1 MTICFIKDVSSLLA
15 LASAVREENF
25 ERHVLAEREMVK
37 YYFAFDHI
45 NYARYMSYQQVY
57 LQELQR
63 INSNTIMDLTQRVFG
78 GSLSGVSFSCL
89 HGYLITE
96 IFSEQTKGTQVLT
109 VYDLVQTWLKLTH
122 GLLNLISIQKLGK
135 FFQIKY
141 ER

>member
-63 INSNTIMDLTQRVFG
+63 INSNAIMDLTQRVFG

-122 GLLNLISIQKLGK
+122 GLLNLISI
-135 FFQIKY
+135 
-141 ER
+141 

>member
-15 LASAVREENF
+15 LASAVPEKNF
-25 ERHVLAEREMVK
+25 ERHLLAECEVVK

-63 INSNTIMDLTQRVFG
+63 INSNAIMDLTQRVFG

-96 IFSEQTKGTQVLT
+96 IFSELTKGTQVLT

>member
-25 ERHVLAEREMVK
+25 ERHVIAEREMVK

-63 INSNTIMDLTQRVFG
+63 INSNAIMDLTQRVFG

>member
-63 INSNTIMDLTQRVFG
+63 INSNAIMDLTQRVFG

-122 GLLNLISIQKLGK
+122 GLLNPISIQKLGK

>member
-63 INSNTIMDLTQRVFG
+63 INSNAIMDLTQRVFG

-109 VYDLVQTWLKLTH
+109 VYDLVQTWLKLTY

>member
-63 INSNTIMDLTQRVFG
+63 INSNAIMDLTQRVFG

-122 GLLNLISIQKLGK
+122 GLLNLTSIQKLGK

>member
-1 MTICFIKDVSSLLA
+1 M
-15 LASAVREENF
+15 
-25 ERHVLAEREMVK
+25 LAEREMVK

-63 INSNTIMDLTQRVFG
+63 INNSNAIMDLTQRVFG

>member
-63 INSNTIMDLTQRVFG
+63 INSNAIMDLTQRVFG

-96 IFSEQTKGTQVLT
+96 IFSERTKGTQVLT